1 MSFCFDVSVVHLN
14 VNLQVA
20 YHQRMNLATNIGLVV
35 LFSFAPDLQLN
46 YIRSLS
52 QAPNIYMW
60 WLTKARR
67 LKPGSTCWIAIPCGS
82 WIDNLLNI
90 VLKNIVSSLLLT
102 DRICLIQT
110 LRSRG
115 STHRSYWRASGKSEL
130 SSKHSLVNN
139 PLSTFRRKFAVSWC
153 SRCQQD
159 VPKNLLFVSN
169 LQFSCELVC
178 RHLPPPQK
186 KSTTCRI
193 LRLVYLMAKNVHFI
207 IN

>member
-1 MSFCFDVSVVHLN
+1 MDRGYSCP
-14 VNLQVA
+14 
-20 YHQRMNLATNIGLVV
+20 LV
-35 LFSFAPDLQLN
+35 
-46 YIRSLS
+46 
-52 QAPNIYMW
+52 
-60 WLTKARR
+60 
-67 LKPGSTCWIAIPCGS
+67 
-82 WIDNLLNI
+82 DNLLNI

-115 STHRSYWRASGKSEL
+115 STHRSYWRASGQSEL

-159 VPKNLLFVSN
+159 APKNLLFVSN

-207 IN
+207 IENPSTSLLWRYKPLREPWWIAHL